1 MSDSDE
7 TTSVNSDT
15 NDRFYDP
22 EAEHTHDPPAVSTSS
37 SSSSST
43 TTIPSSAIAAL
54 TALNTRSKLS
64 RPPLPAI
71 PTTSTPI
78 ATPRPSSSQIT
89 IALHFRLGVPLQR
102 SRSRKH
108 IPPPVHFELLYT
120 PPPSFATFMSLLRTQ
135 TDTVPRCHWPTGS
148 RAYLQ
153 PAHSSSQW
161 QYVELTPGNFVEKL
175 KKAWRNESK
184 RCTLSTKGEQAA
196 AHVYVY
202 LVEEEEDWN
211 SPAARG
217 LNVGKEE
224 SADHEED
231 ELEEETRERE
241 REQETKERE
250 REQETKERE
259 RKQDLERERKQ
270 DLERERARDLERER
284 EQDLE
289 REREQ
294 DLEREREQDLERVR
308 QHQGRKRRV
317 EEVNNG
323 EGSSS
328 SSSSY
333 LSAAA
338 RSGSGLGSGPVL
350 SFLSKPGASASGKN
364 TTTATTTTTT
374 AMRSPLQARAGPSRR
389 RIEEEEHEVNDEDD
403 EEEEFRTIRLRVNG
417 TVVNY
422 EIELRSLREALGLAL
437 LGDGSSKRRRT

>member
-1 MSDSDE
+1 MSDSDD

-37 SSSSST
+37 PSSSST

-54 TALNTRSKLS
+54 TALSTRSSVS

-71 PTTSTPI
+71 PTTSTST

-89 IALHFRLGVPLQR
+89 ISLHFRLGVPLQR

-108 IPPPVHFELLYT
+108 IPPPVHFDLIFA

-148 RAYLQ
+148 HAYLQ

-161 QYVELTPGNFVEKL
+161 QYIELTPGNYVEKL

-202 LVEEEEDWN
+202 LVEEEEEWN
-211 SPAARG
+211 SPAAQG

-224 SADHEED
+224 SEDHEED

-241 REQETKERE
+241 REQETREREREQETKERE
-250 REQETKERE
+250 REQETREREQEQETKERE
-259 RKQDLERERKQ
+259 RKQDLERERE
-270 DLERERARDLERER
+270 L
-284 EQDLE
+284 
-289 REREQ
+289 
-294 DLEREREQDLERVR
+294 DLERVR
-308 QHQGRKRRV
+308 QHQGLKRRV
-317 EEVNNG
+317 EEVSNR
-323 EGSSS
+323 EVPS
-328 SSSSY
+328 
-333 LSAAA
+333 
-338 RSGSGLGSGPVL
+338 R
-350 SFLSKPGASASGKN
+350 
-364 TTTATTTTTT
+364 AT
-374 AMRSPLQARAGPSRR
+374 PSRR